1 MFRNPRFPAAIASVF
16 LAVAACSDSSQ
27 PPTSPSLPNDPS
39 LRNGQQPTH
48 PNALARGVRG
58 FGGFFLD
65 DQGSPTIWLK
75 QPAERGNAEGAL
87 EPWFRATGRAVS
99 ELRVLRGDYE
109 WGELQGWFPAASAAA
124 FAFPGIVFV
133 DADEAIN
140 RVRVAVVHGTPIGAI
155 RAALERAGIPA
166 GAAVITERE
175 PIRPLATLRDAV
187 RPTVGGLQINFDPDP
202 GTPGSFACTL
212 GFNVMAGGQRSFI
225 TNSHCTNEQGSLDG
239 TAYGQPLLSSGVIAT
254 EVDDPEYFRGRN
266 CYASFVCRYSDAARA
281 AYAAGTQSALGS
293 IARTPSPNAQG
304 ASNLNIVGEFHI
316 SAEDLNTEFVVGSEL
331 NKVGRTTGW
340 TQGPVSLTCV
350 DVLAS
355 NTRFVSLCQTFVRAG
370 VAGGDSGSPVFAE
383 DGGDNVTLAGIL
395 WGGGGGDFVFSPLAN
410 IERELGALQTH

>member
-1 MFRNPRFPAAIASVF
+1 MFRNPRFPAAIASVL
-16 LAVAACSDSSQ
+16 LAIAACSDSSQ
-27 PPTSPSLPNDPS
+27 PPTSPFSPNDPS
-39 LRNGQQPTH
+39 FRNDQQPTH

-65 DQGSPTIWLK
+65 DQGSPTIWLA
-75 QPAERGNAEGAL
+75 QPAERGNAERAL
-87 EPWFRATGRAVS
+87 EPWFRATRRAVS

-124 FAFPGIVFV
+124 FAFPGAVFV
-133 DADEAIN
+133 DADEAVN
-140 RVRVAVVHGTPIGAI
+140 RIRVAVVYGAPIGAI

-166 GAAVITERE
+166 GAVAITERE

-202 GTPGSFACTL
+202 GTPGSFVCTL
-212 GFNVMAGGQRSFI
+212 GFNVLAGGQRSFI
-225 TNSHCTNEQGSLDG
+225 TNSHCTNEWGSLDG
-239 TAYGQPLLSSGVIAT
+239 TVYGQPLLSASGVIAT
-254 EVDDPEYFRGRN
+254 EVADPEYFRRG
-266 CYASFVCRYSDAARA
+266 CYASYLCRYSDASRA

-293 IARTPSPNAQG
+293 IARTPAPNAQG
-304 ASNLNIVGEFHI
+304 TANLTIAGEFHI
-316 SAEDLNTEFVVGSEL
+316 SAEDLNTEFVVGSDL

-340 TQGPVSLTCV
+340 TKGPVTLTCV

-355 NTRFVSLCQTFVRAG
+355 GTRFVELCQTFVQAG

-383 DGGDNVTLAGIL
+383 EGRGNVTLAGIL

-410 IERELGALQTH
+410 IERELGPLQTH

>member
-1 MFRNPRFPAAIASVF
+1 MFRNPRFPAAIASALV
-16 LAVAACSDSSQ
+16 AVAACSDSSQ
-27 PPTSPSLPNDPS
+27 PPTSPSSPSDPS
-39 LRNGQQPTH
+39 FHSGQQPTH
-48 PNALARGVRG
+48 PNALARGVPG

-65 DQGSPTIWLK
+65 DQGSPTIWLA
-75 QPAERGNAEGAL
+75 QPAERGNVERAL

-109 WGELQGWFPAASAAA
+109 WAKLQGWFPAASAAA
-124 FAFPGIVFV
+124 FAFRGTVFV
-133 DADEAIN
+133 DADEAAN
-140 RVRVAVVHGTPIGAI
+140 RIRVAVVQGTPIGTI

-166 GAAVITERE
+166 GAVAITERE

-202 GTPGSFACTL
+202 GTPGSFVCTL
-212 GFNVMAGGQRSFI
+212 GFNVLAGGQRSYI
-225 TNSHCTNEQGSLDG
+225 TNSHCTNEWGHTDG
-239 TAYGQPLLSSGVIAT
+239 TVYGQPLLASGVIAT
-254 EVDDPEYFRGRN
+254 EVADPEYSHRG
-266 CYASFVCRYSDAARA
+266 CYASYLCRYSDASRA

-293 IARTPSPNAQG
+293 IARTAAPNAQG
-304 ASNLNIVGEFHI
+304 AANLTIAGEFHI

-331 NKVGRTTGW
+331 NKIGRTTGW

-355 NTRFVSLCQTFVRAG
+355 GTRFVELCQTFVQAG

-383 DGGDNVTLAGIL
+383 EGGNNVTLAGIL

-410 IERELGALQTH
+410 IERELGPLQTQ